1 MLLVILAVAFASN
14 YKSMANHNIE
24 VGQHLVPRRL
34 LQDGVCKDDAYYAI
48 QEDNCRCGPTTCP
61 SGRFCYLDGCSEDAG
76 CKLRDDLDEEFFY
89 GATVEGKWDEVN
101 LRMNM
106 YLPIPGDV
114 NVKKIEWV
122 HAQDPRALEYDPSDR
137 TLETKWKVD
146 RQNMCEPKYRL
157 DVGQNDFF
165 GPGSRFILH
174 GTRMIS
180 NLKVTSEERVDMTID
195 GYTYSHMREM
205 ENTVPVMVELI
216 QEKVVRAQFNTVFTE
231 IKSIEL
237 DGQLSS
243 IDNKDKFL
251 KECNALLVAAGI
263 EATCSDIAAKPSD
276 KVGNI
281 ILSFQG
287 LAFEIS
293 RAYAYFKE
301 HSFKSPS
308 YGPFQAIPHSK
319 HHEFV
324 FFLSAKESS
333 EPLSPRI
340 ITIKME
346 IHSRVGI
353 DHSVANGGVRVTANG
368 REKIDEHN
376 VKGDPFTWE
385 RDDKGE
391 VKYRMEHNL
400 YVETLTWV
408 FSPKQIGG
416 SAYNIPLEFK
426 LAKNQGVF
434 IAFAKVNVKKT
445 DVLGYIGFTTDQQ
458 FYRDAACTQ
467 VATDK
472 SFALQDRFYI
482 LIRLVNNPVD
492 ATRIQIKKFLITQL
506 DENEKKIEI
515 DLIDEKEKYSTVV
528 SPRMIGGKQDV
539 NAIVVGAKLDGT
551 ILKAKHEG
559 WTTDIKIDLLVDYE
573 QGAQK
578 NEEGPILPPSPER
591 RMLQL
596 SFNDD
601 AKESA
606 VGSPSQHRAP
616 DKKGVDLRFNIVP
629 AREAEVGT
637 SNNNNESLGAS
648 RTNIMAFG
656 LGSALVYTYYSFK
669 KYQARKESEKTYL
682 LQMDEF

>member
-1 MLLVILAVAFASN
+1 M
-14 YKSMANHNIE
+14 
-24 VGQHLVPRRL
+24 G
-34 LQDGVCKDDAYYAI
+34 
-48 QEDNCRCGPTTCP
+48 
-61 SGRFCYLDGCSEDAG
+61 
-76 CKLRDDLDEEFFY
+76 
-89 GATVEGKWDEVN
+89 
-101 LRMNM
+101 
-106 YLPIPGDV
+106 
-114 NVKKIEWV
+114 
-122 HAQDPRALEYDPSDR
+122 
-137 TLETKWKVD
+137 
-146 RQNMCEPKYRL
+146 
-157 DVGQNDFF
+157 
-165 GPGSRFILH
+165 
-174 GTRMIS
+174 
-180 NLKVTSEERVDMTID
+180 
-195 GYTYSHMREM
+195 
-205 ENTVPVMVELI
+205 
-216 QEKVVRAQFNTVFTE
+216 
-231 IKSIEL
+231 
-237 DGQLSS
+237 
-243 IDNKDKFL
+243 
-251 KECNALLVAAGI
+251 
-263 EATCSDIAAKPSD
+263 
-276 KVGNI
+276 
-281 ILSFQG
+281 
-287 LAFEIS
+287 
-293 RAYAYFKE
+293 
-301 HSFKSPS
+301 
-308 YGPFQAIPHSK
+308 
-319 HHEFV
+319 
-324 FFLSAKESS
+324 
-333 EPLSPRI
+333 
-340 ITIKME
+340 
-346 IHSRVGI
+346 
-353 DHSVANGGVRVTANG
+353 
-368 REKIDEHN
+368 
-376 VKGDPFTWE
+376 
-385 RDDKGE
+385 
-391 VKYRMEHNL
+391 EHNL

-637 SNNNNESLGAS
+637 SNNNNGSLGAS